1 MQSLILSL
9 HGNLTPAY
17 IILFLV
23 IAMCIGM
30 AKAGLSGLGLAIVP
44 VMALI
49 FGAKES
55 TGVILPMLIAADI
68 MAVLYYR
75 KNAEWKYIL
84 NILPWVA
91 AGIFAGMVTGNHINS
106 AQFRFV
112 MVSVVWTMLFLMML
126 NDIRKKTNATE
137 LHGNILFT
145 AFIGVAGG
153 FATMIGNSAGPV
165 FTLYF
170 LSMRLSKNEFIG
182 TGAWLYLIMNT
193 GKLPLQA
200 FVWKNITGSTLLL
213 DLVALPF
220 IAGGIFLGIY
230 IVKLFPEKV
239 YRYFVIIT
247 TLVTSVLLFL

>member
-9 HGNLTPAY
+9 NSSLTPAY
-17 IILFLV
+17 ILLFL
-23 IAMCIGM
+23 ILALCIGM
-30 AKAGLSGLGLAIVP
+30 AKAGLGGLGLAVVP

-49 FGAKES
+49 FGARES

-75 KNAEWKYIL
+75 KSAEWKYIL
-84 NILPWVA
+84 KILPWVA
-91 AGIFAGMVTGNHINS
+91 AGIITGMVVGNRVS
-106 AQFRFV
+106 SGQFRIV
-112 MVSVVWTMLFLMML
+112 MVTVVWTMLALMVI
-126 NDIRKKTNATE
+126 NDIRKKSATE
-137 LHGNILFT
+137 FHGSLPFT
-145 AFIGVAGG
+145 AFMGLTGG

-170 LSMRLSKNEFIG
+170 LSMKLKKNEFIG

-200 FVWKNITGSTLLL
+200 FVWKNITGSSLLL
-213 DLVALPF
+213 GLVSLPF

-230 IVKLFPEKV
+230 IVKLFPEKF
-239 YRYFVIIT
+239 YRYFVIVT

>member
-9 HGNLTPAY
+9 HSSLTPAY
-17 IILFLV
+17 ILLFLL
-23 IAMCIGM
+23 IALCIGM
-30 AKAGLSGLGLAIVP
+30 AKAGLSGLGLAVVP

-55 TGVILPMLIAADI
+55 TGVILPMLISADI

-84 NILPWVA
+84 KILPWVA
-91 AGIFAGMVTGNHINS
+91 AGITAGMVTGNYVS
-106 AQFRFV
+106 SGQFRIV
-112 MVSVVWTMLFLMML
+112 MVAVVWTMLFLMVI
-126 NDIRKKTNATE
+126 NDIRKKDGAE
-137 LHGNILFT
+137 LHGNLLFT
-145 AFIGVAGG
+145 AFIGITGG

-200 FVWKNITGSTLLL
+200 FVWKNITANSLLL
-213 DLVALPF
+213 DLVSLPF
-220 IAGGIFLGIY
+220 IAGGILLGIY
-230 IVKLFPEKV
+230 LVKLFPEKV
-239 YRYFVIIT
+239 YRYFVIVT

>member
-1 MQSLILSL
+1 MQSFILSL
-9 HGNLTPAY
+9 HSNLTPAY
-17 IILFLV
+17 ILLFLLL
-23 IAMCIGM
+23 ALCIGM
-30 AKAGLSGLGLAIVP
+30 AKAGLGGLGLAVVP
-44 VMALI
+44 IMALI

-84 NILPWVA
+84 SILPWVA
-91 AGIFAGMVTGNHINS
+91 AGIITGMVVGNHVNS
-106 AQFRFV
+106 GQFRVV
-112 MVSVVWTMLFLMML
+112 MISVVWTMLFLMVV
-126 NDIRKKTNATE
+126 NDIRKKGGNE
-137 LHGNILFT
+137 LHGNIFFT
-145 AFIGVAGG
+145 ALMGLGGG

-200 FVWKNITGSTLLL
+200 FVWKNITTSSLLL
-213 DLVALPF
+213 GLVSLPF
-220 IAGGIFLGIY
+220 IAAGIFLGIY
-230 IVKLFPEKV
+230 IVKLFPEKF
-239 YRYFVIIT
+239 YRYFVIVT
-247 TLVTSVLLFL
+247 TLGTSVLLFL

>member
-1 MQSLILSL
+1 MQSFILSL
-9 HGNLTPAY
+9 HSNLTPAY
-17 IILFLV
+17 ILLFLL

-30 AKAGLSGLGLAIVP
+30 AKAGLGGLGLAVVP

-75 KNAEWKYIL
+75 KNAEWKYIIK
-84 NILPWVA
+84 ILPWVA
-91 AGIFAGMVTGNHINS
+91 AGITGGMIVGNYVNSSQFRLVMVT
-106 AQFRFV
+106 
-112 MVSVVWTMLFLMML
+112 VVWSMLFLMVV
-126 NDIRKKTNATE
+126 NDIRKKSSHE
-137 LHGNILFT
+137 LHGNIFFT
-145 AFIGVAGG
+145 AFMGIAGG

-200 FVWKNITGSTLLL
+200 FVWKNITASSLLL
-213 DLVALPF
+213 DLVSLPF
-220 IAGGIFLGIY
+220 IAAGIFLGIY
-230 IVKLFPEKV
+230 IVKLFPEKG

>member
-1 MQSLILSL
+1 MHSFILSL
-9 HGNLTPAY
+9 SSSLTPAY
-17 IILFLV
+17 ILLFLL
-23 IAMCIGM
+23 IALCIGM
-30 AKAGLSGLGLAIVP
+30 AKAGLGGLGLAVVP

-68 MAVLYYR
+68 MAVIYYR
-75 KNAEWKYIL
+75 KNAEWKYIIK
-84 NILPWVA
+84 ILPWVA
-91 AGIFAGMVTGNHINS
+91 AGITAGMVIGNNVS
-106 AQFRFV
+106 GGQFRVV
-112 MVSVVWTMLFLMML
+112 MVSVVWTMLFLIVL
-126 NDIRKKTNATE
+126 NDIRKKSSTE

-145 AFIGVAGG
+145 AFMGVAGG

-200 FVWKNITGSTLLL
+200 FVWKNITASSLMLG
-213 DLVALPF
+213 LVSLPF
-220 IAGGIFLGIY
+220 IAAGIFLGIY

-239 YRYFVIIT
+239 YRYFVIVT

>member
-1 MQSLILSL
+1 
-9 HGNLTPAY
+9 
-17 IILFLV
+17 
-23 IAMCIGM
+23 M
-30 AKAGLSGLGLAIVP
+30 AKAGLGGLGLAVVP

-75 KNAEWKYIL
+75 KSAEWKYIL
-84 NILPWVA
+84 KILPWVA
-91 AGIFAGMVTGNHINS
+91 AGIVGGMFVGNHVNS
-106 AQFRFV
+106 TQFRFV
-112 MVSVVWTMLFLMML
+112 MVSVVWSMLILMVV
-126 NDIRKKTNATE
+126 NDLRKKDAFE
-137 LHGNILFT
+137 LHESIFFT
-145 AFIGVAGG
+145 SFIGIAGG

-170 LSMRLSKNEFIG
+170 LSAKLSKNEFIG
-182 TGAWLYLIMNT
+182 TSAWLYFIMNT

-200 FVWKNITGSTLLL
+200 FVWKNITSGSLLL
-213 DLVALPF
+213 GLVSLPF
-220 IAGGIFLGIY
+220 IAAGIYLGIY

-239 YRYFVIIT
+239 YRYFVIVT

>member
-1 MQSLILSL
+1 MQSFILSL
-9 HGNLTPAY
+9 HSNLTPAY
-17 IILFLV
+17 ILLFLL

-30 AKAGLSGLGLAIVP
+30 AKAGLGGLGLAVVP

-75 KNAEWKYIL
+75 KNAEWKYIIK
-84 NILPWVA
+84 ILPWVA
-91 AGIFAGMVTGNHINS
+91 AGITGGMIVGNYVNS
-106 AQFRFV
+106 SQFRLV
-112 MVSVVWTMLFLMML
+112 MATVVWSMLFLMVV
-126 NDIRKKTNATE
+126 NDIRKKSSHE
-137 LHGNILFT
+137 LHGNIFFT
-145 AFIGVAGG
+145 AFMGIAGG

-200 FVWKNITGSTLLL
+200 FVWKNITASSLLL
-213 DLVALPF
+213 DLVSLPF
-220 IAGGIFLGIY
+220 IAAGIFLGIY

>member
-1 MQSLILSL
+1 MQSFILSL
-9 HGNLTPAY
+9 HSSLTPAY
-17 IILFLV
+17 ILLFLL
-23 IAMCIGM
+23 IALCIGM
-30 AKAGLSGLGLAIVP
+30 AKAGLGGLGLAVVP

-84 NILPWVA
+84 KILPWVA
-91 AGIFAGMVTGNHINS
+91 AGITSGMIVGNHVNS
-106 AQFRFV
+106 GQFRFV
-112 MVSVVWTMLFLMML
+112 MVSVVWTMLFLMVV
-126 NDIRKKTNATE
+126 NDLRKKEGNE
-137 LHGNILFT
+137 LHGSILFT
-145 AFIGVAGG
+145 AFMGMAGG

-200 FVWKNITGSTLLL
+200 FVWRNITASSLLL
-213 DLVALPF
+213 DLVSLPF
-220 IAGGIFLGIY
+220 IAAGIFLGIY
-230 IVKLFPEKV
+230 LVKLFPEKV
-239 YRYFVIIT
+239 YRYFVIVT

>member
-1 MQSLILSL
+1 MFLI
-9 HGNLTPAY
+9 
-17 IILFLV
+17 
-23 IAMCIGM
+23 IALCIGM
-30 AKAGLSGLGLAIVP
+30 AKAGLGGLGLAVVP

-84 NILPWVA
+84 KILPWVA
-91 AGIFAGMVTGNHINS
+91 AGIFTGLITGNMVDGQQFRVVMVT
-106 AQFRFV
+106 
-112 MVSVVWTMLFLMML
+112 VVWTMLILMTL
-126 NDIRKKTNATE
+126 NDLRKKSGAE
-137 LHGNILFT
+137 LHGNIFFT
-145 AFIGVAGG
+145 AFMGVAGG

-200 FVWKNITGSTLLL
+200 FVWKNITANSLLL
-213 DLVALPF
+213 GLLSLPF
-220 IAGGIFLGIY
+220 IAAGIFLGIY

-239 YRYFVIIT
+239 YRYFVIVT

>member
-1 MQSLILSL
+1 MQSFILSL
-9 HGNLTPAY
+9 HNSLTPGY

-23 IAMCIGM
+23 LALSIGM
-30 AKAGLSGLGLAIVP
+30 AKAGLSGLGLAVVP

-49 FGAKES
+49 FGARES

-75 KNAEWKYIL
+75 KSAEWKYIL
-84 NILPWVA
+84 KILPWVA
-91 AGIFAGMVTGNHINS
+91 MGIITGMVVGNRVS
-106 AQFRFV
+106 SVQFRIV
-112 MVSVVWTMLFLMML
+112 MVSVVWTMLALMVI
-126 NDIRKKTNATE
+126 NDIRNKRGKE
-137 LHGNILFT
+137 LHGNLPFTLFMGLT
-145 AFIGVAGG
+145 GG

-170 LSMRLSKNEFIG
+170 LSMKLKKNEFIG

-247 TLVTSVLLFL
+247 TLVTSVFLFL